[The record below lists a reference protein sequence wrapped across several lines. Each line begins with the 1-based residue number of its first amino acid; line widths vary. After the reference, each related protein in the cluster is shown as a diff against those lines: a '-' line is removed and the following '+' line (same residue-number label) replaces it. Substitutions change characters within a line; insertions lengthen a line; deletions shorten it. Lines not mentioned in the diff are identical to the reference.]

1 MIPLKIVKEYYRFEK
16 GRMELYGRNFGMT
29 DQRTIET
36 SVELDLLINEMMKI
50 RYPTFTHKRE
60 SS

>member
-1 MIPLKIVKEYYRFEK
+1 MIPLKIVKEYHRLK
-16 GRMELYGRNFGMT
+16 SRMELYGRNFGLI
-29 DQRTIET
+29 DQRTIEA

-50 RYPTFTHKRE
+50 RYPTLTRKKE